1 MYDGKK
7 YSDAALDHDLS
18 GVSIYSTYVIN
29 DKFEIFG
36 RYDKLES
43 NKVGTATTNWNAS
56 KDGSAFLTGIQYV
69 PVKGVSSSLNF
80 QSWNYDLASKNNE
93 SLIYLNLEY
102 KF

>member
-1 MYDGKK
+1 MYDGRK

-18 GVSIYSTYVIN
+18 GVSIYSTYTIN

-36 RYDKLES
+36 RYDLLES

-56 KDGSAFLTGIQYV
+56 NDGSAILAGIQYM

-80 QSWNYDLASKNNE
+80 QSWNYDLASNNNE